1 MGIREKFVLAVM
13 IGVAAFIALFTLS
26 LLEQRKVVLAA
37 YEARNAS
44 VVDLTVSMLQ
54 QIDARRLEGQMD
66 LKAAQDQAKATLRA
80 LRYDN
85 GDYIFVLGLDGGFIV
100 NPGFPHLEGTV
111 PRDLVDVEGRPL
123 LSRLAD
129 VAAQG
134 VGTVRYRYPRVHG
147 GESVEKTSA
156 VRLFAPWGWVVGSGA
171 YVDDVQTMFAK
182 RARQFAVVV
191 VPLGLVLIAGVFWL
205 ARSVAVPLRDL
216 VAGVHAIRRGDFGR
230 DVSHTDRAD
239 ELGQLAEAVESLRQ
253 VAVMEDEVQRSREL
267 MAKVFDTSRE
277 AVLITDSGGRIVLAS
292 AALCAISGY
301 AAADLVGQK
310 ASILKS
316 GHHDDEF
323 FADMWTRLINGGAWE
338 GEVWNRRANGEV
350 LVVYER
356 ISAIRDDSGRILNF
370 VAIMHDVV
378 EHSRNQRG
386 ARFLPM
392 HDPLTNLADHDLLA
406 EQASRMLAKASRTG
420 RPVALLVVDVDD
432 FAQVNAAH
440 GMVAGDE
447 ILRFIALRLM
457 KVVRGADMVARLG
470 GDDYAVLM
478 EDYSGVAEI
487 RAVATR
493 IIEAMHAAL
502 SIGDSKI
509 GISVSV
515 GIAQAPQDG
524 RGFSQLL
531 KAARAAQG
539 LVKAGGGNG
548 FHLTGQDAAA

>member
-1 MGIREKFVLAVM
+1 MGIRRKFVLAAM
-13 IGVAAFIALFTLS
+13 IGVAAFIVLFTLS
-26 LLEQRKVVLAA
+26 LLEQRKAILAA

-54 QIDARRLEGQMD
+54 QIDSRRLDGLMD
-66 LKAAQDQAKATLRA
+66 LKTAQDQAKASLRT
-80 LRYDN
+80 LRYDD
-85 GDYIFVLGLDGGFIV
+85 GDYIFALGLDGSFIV

-111 PRDLVDVEGRPL
+111 LRELVDVEGRPL
-123 LSRLAD
+123 LARLAD

-134 VGTVRYRYPRVHG
+134 GGAVRYRYPRLGG
-147 GESVEKTSA
+147 GESVEKTSS

-171 YVDDVQTMFAK
+171 YVDDVQAMFAK
-182 RARQFAVVV
+182 RARQFAAVV

-205 ARSVAVPLRDL
+205 ARSVSVPLRDL
-216 VAGVHAIRRGDFGR
+216 VAGVHAIRRGDLDR
-230 DVSHTDRAD
+230 AVPHTDRAD

-253 VAVMEDEVQRSREL
+253 VAVMEDEVRRSREL

-277 AVLITDSGGRIVLAS
+277 AVLITDHSGRIVLAS
-292 AALCAISGY
+292 AAFCAISGY

-356 ISAIRDDSGRILNF
+356 ISAIRDESGRILNF
-370 VAIMHDVV
+370 VALMHDVV

-406 EQASRMLAKASRTG
+406 EQASRMLAKALRSG

-432 FAQVNAAH
+432 FTRVNATH

-457 KVVRGADMVARLG
+457 KVVRGVDMVARLG
-470 GDDYAVLM
+470 SDDYAVLM
-478 EDYSGVAEI
+478 EDYAGPDEIAVVADRIVEVM
-487 RAVATR
+487 RAP
-493 IIEAMHAAL
+493 L
-502 SIGDSKI
+502 SIGDCKI
-509 GISVSV
+509 EISVSV
-515 GIAQAPQDG
+515 GIAQVPQDG

-539 LVKAGGGNG
+539 QAKARGGNG
-548 FHLTGQDAAA
+548 FLLVGQGVTA

>member
-44 VVDLTVSMLQ
+44 VVELSVSMLQ
-54 QIDARRLEGQMD
+54 QIDSRRLDGQMD
-66 LKAAQDQAKATLRA
+66 LKTAQDQAKATLRT

-85 GDYIFVLGLDGGFIV
+85 GDYVFVLGLDGSFVV
-100 NPGFPHLEGTV
+100 NPGFPHLEGTM
-111 PRDLVDVEGRPL
+111 PGALVDVEGRPL

-134 VGTVRYRYPRVHG
+134 VGVVRYRYPRIHG
-147 GESVEKTSA
+147 GEPMEKSSS
-156 VRLFAPWGWVVGSGA
+156 VRLFAPWGWVVGSGV
-171 YVDDVQTMFAK
+171 YVDDVQTEFAK
-182 RARQFAVVV
+182 HARQFAVVV

-216 VAGVHAIRRGDFGR
+216 AAGVHAIRRGDCDR
-230 DVSHTDRAD
+230 DIPYTDRAD
-239 ELGQLAEAVESLRQ
+239 ELGQLAQAVESLRQ
-253 VAVMEDEVQRSREL
+253 VAVMEDEVRRSREL
-267 MAKVFDTSRE
+267 VASVFDTSRE
-277 AVLITDSGGRIVLAS
+277 AVLITDHSGKIVLAS

-301 AAADLVGQK
+301 SAAELVGQT

-323 FADMWTRLINGGAWE
+323 FADMWTRLINGGQWE

-356 ISAIRDDSGRILNF
+356 ISAIRDESGRILNF
-370 VAIMHDVV
+370 VAVMHDVV
-378 EHSRNQRG
+378 EHSRHQRG

-406 EQASRMLAKASRTG
+406 EQAAKVLAKASRTG

-432 FAQVNAAH
+432 FARVNAVH

-478 EDYSGVAEI
+478 EDYAGPDEI
-487 RAVATR
+487 AVVATR
-493 IIEAMHAAL
+493 IVEAMRAAL
-502 SIGDSKI
+502 SIGDCKI
-509 GISVSV
+509 EISVSV
-515 GIAQAPQDG
+515 GIAQVPQDG

-531 KAARAAQG
+531 KAARAAQAQ
-539 LVKAGGGNG
+539 VKAEGGNG
-548 FHLTGQDAAA
+548 FHLIRHGVAA

>member
-1 MGIREKFVLAVM
+1 MGIRQKFVLAAM

-26 LLEQRKVVLAA
+26 LLEQRKAILAA

-54 QIDARRLEGQMD
+54 QIDNRRLEGLMD
-66 LKAAQDQAKATLRA
+66 LKTAQDQAKASLRT
-80 LRYDN
+80 LRYDD
-85 GDYIFVLGLDGGFIV
+85 GDYIFVLGLDGSFIV

-123 LSRLAD
+123 LARLAD

-134 VGTVRYRYPRVHG
+134 VGAVRYRYPRLHG
-147 GESVEKTSA
+147 GESVEKTSS

-171 YVDDVQTMFAK
+171 YVDDVQAMFAK

-205 ARSVAVPLRDL
+205 ARSVSVPLRDL
-216 VAGVHAIRRGDFGR
+216 AAGVHAIRRGDLDR
-230 DVSHTDRAD
+230 DVPHTDRVD

-253 VAVMEDEVQRSREL
+253 VAVMEDEVRRSREL

-301 AAADLVGQK
+301 TAADLVGQK

-323 FADMWTRLINGGAWE
+323 FADMWTRLINCGAWE

-406 EQASRMLAKASRTG
+406 EQASRVLAKASRSG
-420 RPVALLVVDVDD
+420 RPVALLVMDVDE
-432 FAQVNAAH
+432 FARVNAAH

-457 KVVRGADMVARLG
+457 KVVRGADVVARLG

-478 EDYSGVAEI
+478 EDYSGPDEI
-487 RAVATR
+487 AAVATR
-493 IIEAMHAAL
+493 IVDAMRAAL
-502 SIGDSKI
+502 SVGDSKI
-509 GISVSV
+509 EISVSV
-515 GIAQAPQDG
+515 GIAQVPQDG

-539 LVKAGGGNG
+539 QVKAQGGNG
-548 FHLTGQDAAA
+548 FLLVRRGVAA